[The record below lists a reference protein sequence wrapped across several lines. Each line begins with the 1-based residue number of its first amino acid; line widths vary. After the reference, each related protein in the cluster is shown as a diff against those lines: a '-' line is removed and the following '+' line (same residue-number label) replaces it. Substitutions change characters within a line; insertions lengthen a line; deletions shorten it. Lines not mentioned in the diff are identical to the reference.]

1 MITLL
6 SKIGAQMNPHHLLL
20 ATMALLLMDILEDA
34 ESNPT
39 ISSRTI
45 ESLASQIDDVDMTLL
60 HRAMRQGNDC
70 DSQVS
75 ILQNTYFPLVR
86 LLYNLRLALST
97 QEEVR
102 ELCQRCAKVTRS
114 TVAYP
119 LCCQPRE
126 APRTWCIKFLAFGI
140 SK

>member
-1 MITLL
+1 
-6 SKIGAQMNPHHLLL
+6 MNPHHLLL

-34 ESNPT
+34 ECNPT

-75 ILQNTYFPLVR
+75 IAKY
-86 LLYNLRLALST
+86 LLSPRQVAVQSSL
-97 QEEVR
+97 
-102 ELCQRCAKVTRS
+102 LCPYHRRRYENCAND
-114 TVAYP
+114 
-119 LCCQPRE
+119 
-126 APRTWCIKFLAFGI
+126 APR
-140 SK
+140 